1 MLQPFEHYLGV
12 QLWVFCINIVSSC
25 AYSRYFVH
33 CYMESNYLS
42 PYISINDLNDR
53 IDIYSI
59 RFLGNPSLFGCTQLR
74 QTLTSRSMPN
84 SSVP

>member
-1 MLQPFEHYLGV
+1 MHIRDILHY
-12 QLWVFCINIVSSC
+12 
-25 AYSRYFVH
+25 
-33 CYMESNYLS
+33 YMESNYVL
-42 PYISINDLNDR
+42 PYISSNDLSDM

-59 RFLGNPSLFGCTQLR
+59 RFMGNPSLFGCTQLR